1 MSYSH
6 SSELLYIHVCVYC
19 RSCLSYSIYNLYQ
32 FVVWVEYDWTGSIHF
47 PATRHPSRHPSCLQ
61 SLSVSPMTTGL
72 EAHLPVGFHS
82 RSSKPALAVCDS
94 VRLLKSKKNFV
105 DFLNPL
111 KNHMI
116 YMQKIKYS
124 VCKTWQVLLFL
135 HQLTTV
141 TSVVGP
147 SKRRV
152 DRVESKH
159 VSHCFQSGIRRYQIY
174 QTRFHQKTGKICF
187 L

>member
-1 MSYSH
+1 MESWNTDGQKNNQTTCAMSYSH

-105 DFLNPL
+105 DFLKPPQKPHDL
-111 KNHMI
+111 HAKNQVQRLQDMAGFTISPPTNYCHLCGG
-116 YMQKIKYS
+116 S
-124 VCKTWQVLLFL
+124 VQ
-135 HQLTTV
+135 TT
-141 TSVVGP
+141 GG
-147 SKRRV
+147 
-152 DRVESKH
+152 
-159 VSHCFQSGIRRYQIY
+159 SG
-174 QTRFHQKTGKICF
+174 GK
-187 L
+187 